1 MGLLETT
8 LYGNALL
15 RWLLALGL
23 AAAIALGVA
32 LARSLLLRRFAARAA
47 RSSTQIDDAALDMLR
62 ATRLWLVVALALA
75 IAGQGLELPARGAR
89 VLGGVATAALFLQI
103 GFWASALLTFWLTRS
118 QRRAASAAGSAAATS
133 LSALGLLG
141 QLLLWALVLLVLLD
155 NLGVNVTTL
164 IAGLGIGGI
173 AIALA
178 VQNILGDLFAS
189 LSIVID
195 KPFVVGDFIIVDSFM
210 GTVEHVGLKTTR
222 LRSLDGEQIVFSNS
236 DLLQTRLRNYKR
248 MRERRIVFPFRVSH
262 ETAPEQLEQIPGVVQ
277 GLVEGFSSARFERSH
292 FTRFGDAS
300 YEFETVF
307 WMTTPD
313 YNAYMDVQQALNL
326 RLIREFLQ
334 RGISFALPTQVAPA
348 SRARPVESRPRE
360 GGALQITRR

>member
-1 MGLLETT
+1 MGLLDAT
-8 LYGNALL
+8 LYGNSLL

-23 AAAIALGVA
+23 ATAIALGAA
-32 LARSLLLRRFAARAA
+32 LVRSVLLRRFTDRAA
-47 RSSTQIDDAALDMLR
+47 RSRTLIDDAALDMLR
-62 ATRLWLVVALALA
+62 ATRLWLVAALALG
-75 IAGQGLELPARGAR
+75 IGGQGLELPERGAR
-89 VLGGVATAALFLQI
+89 VLGGIATAALFLQI

-118 QRRAASAAGSAAATS
+118 QRRTVSAAGSAAATS

-195 KPFVVGDFIIVDSFM
+195 KSFVVGDFIIVDNFM

-236 DLLQTRLRNYKR
+236 DLLGARLRNYKR
-248 MRERRIVFPFRVSH
+248 MRERRVVFPFKVSY
-262 ETAPEQLEQIPGVVQ
+262 ETAPEQLEQIPRLVQ
-277 GLVEGFSSARFERSH
+277 HLVEAFPGARFERSH
-292 FTRFGDAS
+292 FARFGDAS
-300 YEFETVF
+300 YDFETVF

-334 RGISFALPTQVAPA
+334 RGISFALPAR
-348 SRARPVESRPRE
+348 SRAVEARPRE
-360 GGALQITRR
+360 DGPVQLTRR